1 MSTKRAPL
9 IVCALVSLA
18 LGAQDGWR
26 PVALTMPQPHG
37 TSALASCVA
46 DTTAPAF
53 RVGAGGMPA
62 VEAMCGRQTLIR
74 CNVPGLEPL
83 DVDLDQLCRG
93 RQYELVSTERSV
105 VATWAHRVPAT
116 VEWRGWREGVSHLI
130 ATRRVDA
137 QTVDP
142 WPLSSELRLLRV
154 VRPESS
160 PITFVIP
167 KADIDA
173 LDVTVAV
180 PPPQPGGELLIAL
193 AENERQ
199 VPTLVVRGPE
209 TRVVGINGAP
219 VVAVSGL
226 PAGDYEVILGS
237 LDVALSAPTTVRVI
251 EGDTVE
257 MSSRLPVVAGE
268 YRISGAVTL
277 NGAPLRR
284 RTLWLTHLS
293 TDAVRT
299 VTTDDRG
306 RYAVTVDRDG
316 RYVVRVHEE
325 DFGYASADAVVQL
338 GDNVVDLDLTG
349 GDLDVAF
356 SLQGT
361 AKAGARVTLTLDG
374 PLRLSSALDPAMPTQ
389 FTMLPAGTYAIAA
402 SIAPDLVADTAIVT
416 IDATGQMQRVLLD
429 LRPQTA
435 SLRIPDIPGVRAR
448 AGRSILRSPANDGT
462 FDVRQVAPG
471 TEIIGRAP
479 GRVPGCVKL
488 APAVAHVI
496 ALGSDTAAIT
506 FHFTGAST
514 MRAPTGRIRLSAVD
528 QCAIPLEEFEWRR
541 VPDGFEVLNFP
552 RGVPV
557 MFELDGLTMEVIAPS
572 GPVVVK

>member
-1 MSTKRAPL
+1 
-9 IVCALVSLA
+9 VSLA

-26 PVALTMPQPHG
+26 PVALTMPPPHG
-37 TSALASCVA
+37 TSALAGCAA

-93 RQYELVSTERSV
+93 RQFELVSTERSV

-116 VEWRGWREGVSHLI
+116 VEWRGWRDAVSYLI

-173 LDVTVAV
+173 VDVTVAV
-180 PPPQPGGELLIAL
+180 PPPQHGGELLIAL

-251 EGDTVE
+251 EGETVE

-277 NGAPLRR
+277 NGEPLRR
-284 RTLWLTHLS
+284 RTLWLTHLP

-402 SIAPDLVADTAIVT
+402 SIAPDLVSDTARVT
-416 IDATGQMQRVLLD
+416 IDATGQTQRVLLD

-462 FDVRQVAPG
+462 FDVRQVALG

-479 GRVPGCVKL
+479 GRVPGCVRL

-506 FHFTGAST
+506 FHFTGAAT
-514 MRAPTGRIRLSAVD
+514 MRVPTGRVRLSAVD

-541 VPDGFEVLNFP
+541 VPDGFEILNFP

-557 MFELDGLTMEVIAPS
+557 TFELDRLTMEVVAPS